1 MTEINSIAMERLNNG
16 AHFLYVSDVLARA
29 EADNKIANKLGV
41 QVAALKSAVAQ
52 EDTALNTSQK
62 SLVTDEIAKADDE
75 RDAVYSSYKSAV
87 ESFINMPI
95 ENLAK
100 AARTLAQHIKDYNI
114 NTKMQMDKET
124 GLLVNFIDDL
134 ESKFADEVAALN
146 LNVFVTTM
154 KEANERVRRLTA
166 ERTEER
172 MTKTVGVMKES
183 RKASDEAYRLLV
195 KFVNAHALIEGETD
209 YADFINY
216 VNTEIVH
223 YKREVIG
230 RGRTASNTADETAT
244 EQ

>member
-1 MTEINSIAMERLNNG
+1 MTEINPITMEHLNNG

-29 EADNKIANKLGV
+29 EADSKIAAKLGT
-41 QVAALKSAVAQ
+41 QVSALKSAVEQ

-75 RDAVYSSYKSAV
+75 RDTVYSSYKNAV

-95 ENLAK
+95 ENMAK
-100 AARTLAQHIKDYNI
+100 AAKTLAQHIKDYNI

-124 GLLVNFIDDL
+124 GLLVNFINDL
-134 ESKFADEVAALN
+134 ESKFADEVALLH

-154 KEANERVRRLTA
+154 KESNERVRRFTT

-172 MTKTVGVMKES
+172 MAKTVGAMREA

-195 KFVNAHALIEGETD
+195 KFVNAHALIEGEAD
-209 YADFINY
+209 YADFISY
-216 VNTEIVH
+216 INTEIAH
-223 YKREVIG
+223 YKREVLG
-230 RGRTASNTADETAT
+230 KKNASSADN
-244 EQ
+244 EQD